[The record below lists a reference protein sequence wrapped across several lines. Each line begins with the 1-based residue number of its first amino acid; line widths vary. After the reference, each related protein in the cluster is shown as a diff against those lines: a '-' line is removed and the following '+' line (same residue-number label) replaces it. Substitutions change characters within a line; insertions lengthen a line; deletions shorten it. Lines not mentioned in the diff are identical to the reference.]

1 MRYRTNPWPS
11 FADLFSATLIVTF
24 AGMVMMSA
32 AYTNGV
38 SDYKKRADEA
48 DKRVEEARRQAEE
61 ANRLANEAKTVAAAV
76 SRARAEADK
85 IIEQV
90 QQALKS
96 DSSMQAVTRP
106 CGDDTCLD
114 IYMQFPLDGSEIKN
128 DEQLAT
134 LRRACSRVKKAID
147 ALPAE
152 QRKDIEIVIEGHTD
166 STQPEMADSREKY
179 LYNWDLSARR
189 ATSVAYEFKQ
199 MGLTPDLYRIVAI
212 GYADS
217 VPICSEDTPECRDR
231 NRRTTLI
238 LRGDT
243 RQIENR
249 LNRQPAA
256 AATPAGGAAR

>member
-32 AYTNGV
+32 AYRKDV
-38 SDYKKRADEA
+38 QDYKRIAAEA
-48 DKRVEEARRQAEE
+48 DKRIEE
-61 ANRLANEAKTVAAAV
+61 ANRRANEAKTVAAAV

-90 QQALKS
+90 QQALKN
-96 DSSMQAVTRP
+96 DSSMKSVTRP
-106 CGDDTCLD
+106 CGDDTCID
-114 IYMQFPLDGSEIKN
+114 IYIQFPLDGSEIN
-128 DEQLAT
+128 NSEQLAT
-134 LRRACSRVKKAID
+134 LRRACSQVKKAID

-166 STQPEMADSREKY
+166 NTQPEMADARAQY

-199 MGLTPDLYRIVAI
+199 MGLTPDFYRIVAI

-217 VPICSEDTPECRDR
+217 VPICNDDTQECRDR

-243 RQIENR
+243 RRIENR
-249 LNRQPAA
+249 LAQQPAA
-256 AATPAGGAAR
+256 DAPPAGGESR